1 MNIFKRQLQN
11 KKIDRSNQEL
21 NVISVSN
28 LIQNAL
34 NFTDQNIEELDYP
47 ITVGEYKIVGETR
60 CFKKWVNVLEVIPI
74 DNKMDSVGWSNEEGP
89 RNLDF
94 GWMYIPKGT
103 ATINCPPKYIV
114 DIICLKIKETIKN
127 GELT

>member
-21 NVISVSN
+21 NVISVSK

-47 ITVGEYKIVGETR
+47 ITVGEYKIVSETR
-60 CFKKWVNVLEVIPI
+60 HFKKWVNVLEVIPI
-74 DNKMDSVGWSNEEGP
+74 DNKMDSIGWSNEEGP
-89 RNLDF
+89 RILDF
-94 GWMYIPKGT
+94 GWMYIPK
-103 ATINCPPKYIV
+103 
-114 DIICLKIKETIKN
+114 KEQQP
-127 GELT
+127 